1 MAGILFFNCAAMPS
15 TSSLQTDGLAEM
27 IRWASA
33 TKQGGH
39 TIIDPVILNLAVALG
54 IGLLIGAERERR
66 KGEGP
71 SRSPAGIRTFTVAS
85 LAGAASFIVGGEV
98 LFAVATAGVI
108 ILTAVAYWRA
118 HEDDPGLTTEIAL
131 IITTLLGG
139 LSMQQPALA
148 AGLAVTVAVLLAARS
163 RLHRF
168 VRSVL
173 TEDELQ
179 DALIFAGATLVVLP
193 LVPDRPIG
201 PYGALNPHSIWIL
214 VILVMAISAAGYVAV
229 RMLGARFGLPIAG
242 LASGFI
248 SSTATIGAMGAR
260 AAKTT
265 DVLAAAVAGA
275 VLSTIA
281 TIVQMAFVLAVTN
294 MTTLRTLS
302 VPLICAGVAA
312 ILYGTVFTIRALQQK
327 TESEAQRGRAFN
339 LSTALVFALTLSG
352 ILVASAALR
361 EWFGETGIIVAAA
374 LAGFVDT
381 HSAAISVAS
390 LVASGKMSAAD
401 AVFPILAGL
410 STNTMSKMFL
420 AGISG
425 GRSFALRVIP
435 GLIVVALAAWVG
447 MLGILILG

>member
-1 MAGILFFNCAAMPS
+1 MARR
-15 TSSLQTDGLAEM
+15 SLGRAPRSREDVL
-27 IRWASA
+27 
-33 TKQGGH
+33 
-39 TIIDPVILNLAVALG
+39 IIDPVILNLAVALG
-54 IGLLIGAERERR
+54 IGLLVGAERERR
-66 KGEGP
+66 KGDGP

-85 LAGAASFIVGGEV
+85 LAGAISFIVGSDA
-98 LFAVATAGVI
+98 LLAVATAGVI

-131 IITTLLGG
+131 ILTVLLGG

-148 AGLAVTVAVLLAARS
+148 AGLAVAVTVLLAARS

-173 TEDELQ
+173 SEDELQ

-193 LVPDRPIG
+193 LVPDRPMG

-214 VILVMAISAAGYVAV
+214 VILVMAISAVGYIAV
-229 RMLGARFGLPIAG
+229 RMLGARFELPIAG

-248 SSTATIGAMGAR
+248 SSTATIGTMGSR
-260 AAKTT
+260 VAKTA

-281 TIVQMAFVLAVTN
+281 TIVQMAIVLAATS
-294 MTTLRTLS
+294 MTTLRALS
-302 VPLICAGVAA
+302 LPLICAGLAA
-312 ILYGTVFTIRALQQK
+312 LVYGTVFTVWALRRR
-327 TESEAQRGRAFN
+327 TEGEAQRGRAFS
-339 LSTALVFALTLSG
+339 LSTALVFVLTLSG

-390 LVASGKMSAAD
+390 LVASEKMSAAD

-410 STNTMSKMFL
+410 STNTISKMFL

-425 GRSFALRVIP
+425 GRAFALRVIP
-435 GLIVVALAAWVG
+435 GLIIVASAAWIG
-447 MLGILILG
+447 MLGILVSG

>member
-1 MAGILFFNCAAMPS
+1 VPPSREDIL
-15 TSSLQTDGLAEM
+15 
-27 IRWASA
+27 
-33 TKQGGH
+33 
-39 TIIDPVILNLAVALG
+39 IIDPVILNLAVALG

-71 SRSPAGIRTFTVAS
+71 SRSPAGIRTFAVTS
-85 LAGAASFIVGGEV
+85 LAGAVSFIAGGEV

-108 ILTAVAYWRA
+108 VLTTVAYWRG

-131 IITTLLGG
+131 IVTALLGG

-148 AGLAVTVAVLLAARS
+148 GGLAVTVAVLLAS
-163 RLHRF
+163 RTPLHSF
-168 VRSVL
+168 VRTVL
-173 TEDELQ
+173 TEDELK
-179 DALIFAGATLVVLP
+179 DALIFAGSTLVVLP
-193 LVPDRPIG
+193 LVPDRPMG

-214 VILVMAISAAGYVAV
+214 VILVMAISAAGYITV
-229 RMLGARFGLPIAG
+229 RTFGARFGLPIAG

-260 AAKTT
+260 VAKAPE
-265 DVLAAAVAGA
+265 VLAAGVAGA

-281 TIVQMAFVLAVTN
+281 TIVQMALVLAATS

-302 VPLICAGVAA
+302 IPLICAGSAA
-312 ILYGTVFTIRALQQK
+312 VVYGIVFAIRALRQK
-327 TESEAQRGRAFN
+327 TEGDAQSGRAFS
-339 LSTALVFALTLSG
+339 LSTALVFALTLSS
-352 ILVASAALR
+352 ILVASAALG
-361 EWFGETGIIVAAA
+361 EWFGETGIIVVAT

-410 STNTMSKMFL
+410 STNTISKMFL

-435 GLIVVALAAWVG
+435 GLIVVALAAWAG
-447 MLGILILG
+447 ALNILISG